1 MNRALLFLLPII
13 YLTARMT
20 VEWLWFSQF
29 EWEAVVLDRW
39 LLQLLFGFIALLPVW
54 IAQRCREQLCRN
66 DAENPHSHP
75 WLAGNRFS
83 VVLLVCFTAM
93 VGSCVLMA
101 CLMFLAISDPF
112 ALEHWHQAIAVPE
125 SGMHLVIPICGLLC
139 TMAVLQR
146 RSMRWLG
153 TSVGLAM
160 IVIVARAWGLWA
172 LAMNIP
178 ASGFRDAV
186 LHSDSSFALA
196 QFAALRLAVELI
208 LLLVVFNLSAAVW
221 EHLTGRN
228 ALTDWRVNGFG
239 PENVNQLRRWSA
251 TILIL
256 GAGWIWLSRHQLLWT
271 ANDVLAGA
279 GWLQTHLT
287 LPFRTFWSY
296 LCLAIAAYLLAS
308 SYGLRVRG
316 LKKAIPITI
325 AVLITLEYTM
335 TPLINWLWLRPQ
347 ELSLQTPYIE
357 EAIRL
362 TRHAFQLDKIVKNTQ
377 NPSQEI
383 TRNDLFKGASTL
395 LNVRLWDT
403 QPLLESNSQ
412 LQQLR
417 VFYKFSNAA
426 VDRYPLLPDERTSQ
440 QVILAAREMDQSEL
454 PWRSRSW
461 LNRHFVFSHGYGF
474 TVSPVNAFS
483 SDGLPAYFISDL
495 GSATTIEGN
504 KTLGITTEDVK
515 AAVPVDRSALYF
527 GTLRSPYVVAPTE
540 VAEFDY
546 PEGDDNVYSRYD
558 GSGGIPVGSIWQR
571 LAAATYLFE
580 PRLLTTPAI
589 KAETKLL
596 LRREVRQRV
605 HALAPFLDLR
615 GDPYLVSVPMN
626 DNVRGYEP
634 SQSQYWI
641 VEGYT
646 NSTSYPYSSVVEEGG
661 SERYL
666 RNAVKI
672 VVDAYNGSVHF
683 YISEPDDPLI
693 QGWAKVFP
701 QMFEPI
707 EAMPFALREHLRVPV
722 DLFNVQVNQLQRYHV
737 TEPRK
742 FYSGDD
748 VWQVPIETYGRERV
762 PVKPYHIT
770 AQVEGRED
778 SEFLLLQPLTPLAR
792 PNLNAWL
799 AARNDGDHYGELLL
813 IEFPRDTA
821 ILGPEQVQ
829 ALINQE
835 PEISRL
841 FGLWDRAG
849 SEVLQGNLLVVPV
862 GRSLLYVEPV
872 YLRAEKGGLP
882 SLARIVVSD
891 GRDITMGTTLR
902 EAIANLL
909 KKPSSTEASAEGL
922 NGLIPKEI

>member
-1 MNRALLFLLPII
+1 MKRAALLLLPLI
-13 YLTARMT
+13 YLAARMT
-20 VEWLWFSQF
+20 VEWMWFRQF
-29 EWEAVVLDRW
+29 GWETIVLDRW
-39 LLQLLFGFIALLPVW
+39 LLQLLFGAIALLPVW
-54 IAQRCREQLCRN
+54 LAHWCRAKLCRD
-66 DAENPHSHP
+66 DADNPQSSA
-75 WLAGNRFS
+75 WLTGGAFTL
-83 VVLLVCFTAM
+83 VLLVCFG
-93 VGSCVLMA
+93 VLVSSCVVMA
-101 CLMFLAISDPF
+101 CLTFLAISDPF
-112 ALEHWHQAIAVPE
+112 ALEHWYQAITGPG
-125 SGMHLVIPICGLLC
+125 SGMHLVIPIAGSLSAV
-139 TMAVLQR
+139 AVLKR
-146 RSMRWLG
+146 RSTRWLG
-153 TSVGLAM
+153 LSFAFGL
-160 IVIVARAWGLWA
+160 IVTVARAWGLWA
-172 LAMNIP
+172 LAMHIP
-178 ASGFRDAV
+178 DSGFQDGV
-186 LHSDSSFALA
+186 LYTDSSFALA
-196 QFAALRLAVELI
+196 QFAALRLAVELA
-208 LLLVVFNLSAAVW
+208 LLLVVFNLSAAIW
-221 EHLTGRN
+221 AHLTGRT
-228 ALTDWRVNGFG
+228 ALSDWSVNGFG
-239 PENVNQLRRWSA
+239 SKNVNQLRRWA
-251 TILIL
+251 AIILIL
-256 GAGWIWLSRHQLLWT
+256 FAGWIWLSRHQLLWT

-287 LPFRTFWSY
+287 LPFRKVWSF
-296 LCLAIAAYLLAS
+296 LCLLGAAYLVAS
-308 SYGLRVRG
+308 SYGLRVNG
-316 LKKAIPITI
+316 LKRAIPFSL
-325 AVLITLEYTM
+325 AGLLILESST

-347 ELSLQTPYIE
+347 ELTLQTPYIE
-357 EAIRL
+357 EAIRS
-362 TRHAFQLDKIVKNTQ
+362 TRHAFQLDKIVKNTK
-377 NPSQEI
+377 NPAQEI
-383 TRNDLFKGASTL
+383 SKEDLIQGASTL

-417 VFYKFSNAA
+417 VFYKFSKAA
-426 VDRYPLLPDERTSQ
+426 VDRYPLLADESTSQ

-474 TVSPVNAFS
+474 TVSPVNTFS

-504 KTLGITTEDVK
+504 ARLGITTQDVK
-515 AAVPVDRSALYF
+515 EAIPVERSALYF

-546 PEGDDNVYSRYD
+546 PEGDDNVYSRYT
-558 GSGGIPVGSIWQR
+558 GSGGVPVGKSWQR
-571 LAAATYLFE
+571 LAAAIFLLE
-580 PRLLTTPAI
+580 PRLLTTPTI
-589 KAETKLL
+589 NAETKLL
-596 LRREVRQRV
+596 IRREVKQRV

-615 GDPYLVSVPMN
+615 GDPYLVSVPMDKKN
-626 DNVRGYEP
+626 PGYQ
-634 SQSQYWI
+634 SKQSQYWI

-646 NSTSYPYSSVVEEGG
+646 KSTSYPYSSVVEQGDG
-661 SERYL
+661 ERYL

-693 QGWAKVFP
+693 EGWANIFP
-701 QMFEPI
+701 EMFKPVED
-707 EAMPFALREHLRVPV
+707 MPAALHEHLRVPV

-799 AARNDGDHYGELLL
+799 AARNDAEHYGKLLL

-891 GRDITMGTTLR
+891 GRDITMGTTLG

-909 KKPSSTEASAEGL
+909 KKTPH
-922 NGLIPKEI
+922 